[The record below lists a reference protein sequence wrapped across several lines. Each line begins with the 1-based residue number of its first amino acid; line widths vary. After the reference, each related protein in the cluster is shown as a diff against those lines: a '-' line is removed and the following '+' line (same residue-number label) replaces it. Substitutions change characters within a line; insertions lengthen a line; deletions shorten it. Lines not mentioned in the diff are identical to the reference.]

1 MDPLAAE
8 IESCHTRGWTDG
20 LPVVPPAPELVA
32 AMLGERASARDTVVC
47 DLPPAGGAAT
57 LERIAANAVM
67 AGCLPA
73 HFPVVTSAVKAA
85 AEESFHLYDILTTVH
100 SMCPLTL
107 VSGPIARELD
117 MNGGVNALGQGN
129 RANASIGRALALC
142 FQNIGGARP
151 GGLDP
156 ATIGQP
162 GKYSYCYT
170 ENTELSPWPELHVDR
185 GFAAEEST
193 VTLYAADAP
202 LCIAE
207 MGTATPEHVLRTV
220 AECAAIPGTYNAF
233 FRGELWLVMSPEHA
247 NVIDNAGW
255 SKADARQYLFD
266 NGRIRA
272 SELSDRGLYAFA
284 DDVLRPPWLDEAAP
298 GDMIPLVESADGIT
312 ITVAGGPYG
321 GYTSIVFG
329 EIAGSVTREIE
340 DG

>member
-1 MDPLAAE
+1 MDATAAE
-8 IESCHTRGWTDG
+8 IENCHARGWTDG
-20 LPVVPPAPELVA
+20 LPVVPPTETLVD
-32 AMLGERASARDTVVC
+32 AMLGARAGERATVVC

-67 AGCLPA
+67 AGCLPE
-73 HFPVVTSAVKAA
+73 HLPVVVAAVEAA
-85 AEESFHLYDILTTVH
+85 AEESFHLYDVLTTVH
-100 SMCPLTL
+100 SMCPLLL
-107 VSGPIARELD
+107 VSGPLARELE

-129 RANASIGRALALC
+129 RANASIGRALSLC

-156 ATIGQP
+156 ATIGHP

-185 GFAAEEST
+185 GLAPST
-193 VTLYAADAP
+193 SAVTLYPGDAP
-202 LCIAE
+202 LCVAE
-207 MGTATPEHVLRTV
+207 MGTAEPEHILRTV

-247 NVIDNAGW
+247 NVIAGAGW
-255 SKADARQYLFD
+255 SKADAREFLFAHA
-266 NGRIRA
+266 RIRA
-272 SELSDRGLYAFA
+272 GDLKDRGLYAFA
-284 DDVLRPPWLDEAAP
+284 DDVLRPPWLDEAAD
-298 GDMIPLVESADGIT
+298 GDMIPLVEAPDRIT

-329 EIAGSVTREIE
+329 EIGGSVTREIRE
-340 DG
+340 